1 MQLHQLKKNSTFKD
15 GKRVGRGGKKGTYCG
30 AGGKGQKGRAGAKFK
45 PVVREWLKKYPKLR
59 GYNFNT
65 KTEVSVLN
73 LSDLE
78 AAFQAKDIIT
88 PATLIS
94 KRVVRRVDGKVPT
107 IKVLAKGV
115 ISKAFTVDGCI
126 VSTKAKE
133 LIEKAGGS
141 VKIKEVKKLEKNT
154 GKKTASKKDK
164 K

>member
-1 MQLHQLKKNSTFKD
+1 MQLHQLQKNSTFKD

-59 GYNFNT
+59 GYNFNV

-78 AAFQAKDIIT
+78 TFFESKDVIT
-88 PATLIS
+88 PEILVS
-94 KRVVRRVDGKVPT
+94 KRVIRRVDGKVPAV
-107 IKVLAKGV
+107 KVLAKGN
-115 ISKAFTVDGCI
+115 ITKIFTVDGCI
-126 VSTKAKE
+126 VSAKAKE
-133 LIEKAGGS
+133 IIEKAGGS
-141 VKIKEVKKLEKNT
+141 VKLKEVKKIEK
-154 GKKTASKKDK
+154 KPSKKDK